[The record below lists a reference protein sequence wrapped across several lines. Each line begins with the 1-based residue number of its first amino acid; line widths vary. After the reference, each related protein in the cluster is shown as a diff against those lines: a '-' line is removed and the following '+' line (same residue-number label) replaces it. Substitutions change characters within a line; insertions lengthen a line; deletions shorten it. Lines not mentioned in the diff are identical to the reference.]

1 MSGTE
6 RLDAYH
12 FYEDEWESYEQ
23 LQDAFEWERVDPF
36 NIADYVCDRWATD
49 PERVALIAEDEDGN
63 RHDFTYEEVR
73 TVTNRLANYLR
84 DRGIEHGDRVGVS
97 GRQRPEVL
105 FTHIS
110 AWKLGAVSVPLST
123 QFGPEALR
131 YRLQDCG
138 VSAYLVDAENI
149 DVLEDVRDDLDELD
163 IVLTANG
170 DRSTDGYAATS
181 DKEASTPETRADFWD
196 AVDGQSPEF
205 ETVATGR
212 EDPALIIYTSG
223 TTSDPKGTV
232 LAHRVLLGYLPSFVT
247 MKANMTLKDDDLVWT
262 PIEWA
267 WIGSI
272 FTPVITSLFY
282 GLTVVCKTRNGPF
295 DPEAAFE
302 LLERYR
308 PTLCDIPP
316 AALRAMQDVEAID
329 TYDVDQV
336 RVVFCGGTSLD
347 AAVHTWASEV
357 FDGAIVQEGYGQT
370 EAGQLI
376 GDCVALTPHRSDRI
390 GPPGV
395 GHDVRIVDPETAEPN
410 VKVGE
415 IGEIAVKYEGNPVCF
430 TKYWNKPEKTKSKV
444 LDGWL
449 VTEDLG
455 FRDEEGYFSFEGR
468 KDDVIICSGYRISPD
483 EIEHVL
489 ENHPNVSRAGVV
501 GVPDERHGTVPK
513 AFVVLDEDTA
523 PSPDTK
529 ETLQAYVRDQ
539 LAKYEYPREIVFIQS
554 LPMTNSGKVRR
565 NELTEMDEA

>member
-1 MSGTE
+1 MSEME

-12 FYEDEWESYEQ
+12 FYEEEWESYDE
-23 LQDAFEWERVDPF
+23 LLEAFEWELVDPF
-36 NIADYVCDRWATD
+36 NIADYVCDRWSVD
-49 PERVALIAEDEDGN
+49 PERVALIAEDGDGN
-63 RHDFTYEEVR
+63 RQDFTYEAVQA
-73 TVTNRLANYLR
+73 VTNRLANYLR
-84 DRGIEHGDRVGVS
+84 EQGIERGDRVGVS

-105 FTHIS
+105 FMHIA
-110 AWKLGAVSVPLST
+110 AWKLGALSVPLST

-131 YRLQDCG
+131 YRLQDCA
-138 VSAYLVDAENI
+138 VSAYLVDAENV
-149 DVLEDVRDDLDELD
+149 DVLEAVRDDLDGLAV
-163 IVLTANG
+163 VLTASGEGVVDDDGPTG
-170 DRSTDGYAATS
+170 DSS
-181 DKEASTPETRADFWD
+181 ASARDTGVDFWD
-196 AVDGQSPEF
+196 AVDEQSTDF
-205 ETVATGR
+205 ETVATGS

-232 LAHRVLLGYLPSFVT
+232 LAHRALLGYLPAFVT
-247 MKANMTLKDDDLVWT
+247 MKANMTLTDDDLVWT

-282 GLTVVCKTRNGPF
+282 GLTVVCKTRDGPF

-316 AALRAMQDVEAID
+316 AALRAMQDVDSVD

-347 AAVHTWASEV
+347 TTVHAWASEV
-357 FDGAIVQEGYGQT
+357 FDGAVVQEGYGQT

-376 GDCVALTPHRSDRI
+376 GDCVALTPHRPDRI

-410 VKVGE
+410 VSTGE

-430 TKYWNKPEKTKSKV
+430 TKYWNKPEQTNSKV
-444 LDGWL
+444 RDGWL

-455 FRDEEGYFSFEGR
+455 FRDEDGYFSFEGR

-489 ENHPNVSRAGVV
+489 ENHPAVSRAGVV
-501 GVPDERHGTVPK
+501 GVPDERHGDVPK
-513 AFVVLDEDTA
+513 AFVVLDDDTA
-523 PSPDTK
+523 PSPHTT
-529 ETLQAYVRDQ
+529 ELLQAYVRDQ
-539 LAKYEYPREIVFIQS
+539 LAKYEYPRKIVFIES
-554 LPMTNSGKVRR
+554 LPTTNSGKVRR
-565 NELTEMDEA
+565 NELTELDEA